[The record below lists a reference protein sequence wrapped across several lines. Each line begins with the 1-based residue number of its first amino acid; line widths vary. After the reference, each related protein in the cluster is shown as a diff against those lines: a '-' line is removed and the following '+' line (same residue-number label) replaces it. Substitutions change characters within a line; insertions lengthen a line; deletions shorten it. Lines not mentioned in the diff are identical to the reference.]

1 MGVSVSGLQCLTA
14 SLTVCVTEVYEIL
27 EIDFKTVTSCL
38 IKSRGMT
45 AVSLLFYG
53 VISVFAVRS
62 RKFNTISTV
71 VAQYFGEFQMF
82 LIMLKQSE

>member
-14 SLTVCVTEVYEIL
+14 CLTVCVTKVYEIL

-53 VISVFAVRS
+53 VISVFAARS

-71 VAQYFGEFQMF
+71 
-82 LIMLKQSE
+82 

>member
-14 SLTVCVTEVYEIL
+14 CLTVCVTKVYEIL

-45 AVSLLFYG
+45 AVSLPFYG

-71 VAQYFGEFQMF
+71 VAQ
-82 LIMLKQSE
+82 